1 MPIQVLKKKSEKQL
15 FIRGYMFWSLV
26 IGFDLLVLERQARI
40 KGFVKIK
47 NMVDLGIWLDMS
59 LNSISM

>member
-1 MPIQVLKKKSEKQL
+1 MMPIQVLKKKSEKQL

-47 NMVDLGIWLDMS
+47 NMVDLGI
-59 LNSISM
+59 